1 MPRLRNGRRRLPANA
16 VYRAI
21 HGAGGPSAVCQ
32 ALRISQATLARWRRD
47 GCVRDPVALLAWAA
61 LLEPNDPAA
70 QLAAAWRLAGVA
82 RRR

>member
-1 MPRLRNGRRRLPANA
+1 
-16 VYRAI
+16 
-21 HGAGGPSAVCQ
+21 
-32 ALRISQATLARWRRD
+32 
-47 GCVRDPVALLAWAA
+47 VRDPVALLAWAA